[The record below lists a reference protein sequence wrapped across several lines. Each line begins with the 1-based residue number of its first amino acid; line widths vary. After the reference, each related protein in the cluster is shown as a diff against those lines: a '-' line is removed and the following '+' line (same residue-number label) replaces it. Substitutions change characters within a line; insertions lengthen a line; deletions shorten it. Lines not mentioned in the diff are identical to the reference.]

1 MGIAMKRL
9 PFRYLEPTFCAGLL
23 DDPVL
28 LVNVR
33 PLGCAILVDCG
44 QLHHLAKRVFKSLDA
59 IFVTHAH
66 MDHFMGFD
74 TLVRHIHV
82 SPRTVELF
90 GPPGIARRV
99 TAKLAGYDW
108 NLTESYWCAFR
119 VHEVHPGRTLHF
131 IFPGAEGFPC
141 RPEGESPRLG
151 TEIYRNPFLTVDA
164 DLCDHNA
171 IPTLAFRI
179 TERPSFW
186 IDGDK
191 VATEHLVPGE
201 WLRELKSRFY
211 RGELD
216 GRTIAV
222 PYRTADGGVEERS
235 VDGRQL
241 FEAIRRDQEPASIG
255 YLTDIGTSDA
265 NLATVRRLLAGVTL
279 LICECSFLAADEEKA
294 RTSHHLCTTDVS
306 ALARELR
313 PGWLLPMHLSKSYN
327 TKGHLIY
334 DELALP
340 PETRLIRLP
349 EHLTPRPLLPAE
361 FPKLGK

>member
-1 MGIAMKRL
+1 MKTRL

-23 DDPVL
+23 DDPLL

-33 PLGCAILVDCG
+33 PLGRAILVDCG
-44 QLHHLAKRVFKSLDA
+44 QLHHLAKRVLKSLGA

-82 SPRTVELF
+82 SPRTVQLF
-90 GPPGIARRV
+90 GPPGIAARV

-108 NLTESYWCAFR
+108 NLTESYWCTFW
-119 VHEVHPGRTLHF
+119 VHEVHPDRILHF
-131 IFPGAEGFPC
+131 TFPGATGFPC
-141 RPEGESPRLG
+141 RPEGETPRRG
-151 TEIYRNPFLTVDA
+151 TEIYRNEFLTVDA
-164 DLCDHNA
+164 AICDHNA

-186 IDGDK
+186 IDREKIAREG
-191 VATEHLVPGE
+191 LMPGE

-216 GRTIAV
+216 GRTITV
-222 PYRTADGGVEERS
+222 PVIGAGGETVRIME
-235 VDGRQL
+235 GRQL
-241 FEAIRRDQEPASIG
+241 FEAIRREQEPASIG
-255 YLTDIGTSDA
+255 YLTDIGASPE

-279 LICECSFLAADEEKA
+279 LACECSFLAADRDKA

-306 ALARELR
+306 LLARELR

-334 DELALP
+334 DELPLA

-361 FPKLGK
+361 FPKLGG

>member
-1 MGIAMKRL
+1 MKRL

-33 PLGCAILVDCG
+33 PLGRAILVDCG
-44 QLHHLAKRVFKSLDA
+44 QLHHLAKRVLKSLDA

-82 SPRTVELF
+82 SPRTVDFF
-90 GPPGIARRV
+90 GPPGIARKV
-99 TAKLAGYDW
+99 SAKLAGYDW

-119 VHEVHPGRTLHF
+119 VHEVHPGHVLHF
-131 IFPGAEGFPC
+131 SFPGAEGFPC
-141 RPEGESPRLG
+141 LPEGETPRQG
-151 TEIYRNPFLTVDA
+151 AEIYRNEFLTVDA
-164 DLCDHNA
+164 AICDHNT

-186 IDGDK
+186 IDGGK
-191 VATEHLVPGE
+191 IAAEGIVPGE

-216 GRTIAV
+216 KKTITVPVIAAGGETVRTI
-222 PYRTADGGVEERS
+222 E
-235 VDGRQL
+235 GRQL
-241 FEAIRRDQEPASIG
+241 FEAIRRAQAPASIG
-255 YLTDIGTSDA
+255 YLTDIGASPE
-265 NLATVRRLLAGVTL
+265 NLATARRLLSGVTL
-279 LICECSFLAADEEKA
+279 LACECSFLAADRDKA
-294 RTSHHLCTTDVS
+294 RNSHHLCTTDVS
-306 ALARELR
+306 ALVGELR
-313 PGWLLPMHLSKSYN
+313 PGCLLPMHISKSYN

-334 DELALP
+334 DELALS

-361 FPKLGK
+361 FPKLGG

>member
-1 MGIAMKRL
+1 MTRL

-33 PLGCAILVDCG
+33 PLGRAILVDCG
-44 QLHHLAKRVFKSLDA
+44 QLHHLAKRVLKSLDA

-90 GPPGIARRV
+90 GPAGIARKV

-108 NLTESYWCAFR
+108 NLTESYWCTFR
-119 VHEVHPGRTLHF
+119 VHEIHPDRIIHF
-131 IFPGAEGFPC
+131 TFPGAQGFPC
-141 RPEGESPRLG
+141 QPEGETPRPG
-151 TEIYRNPFLTVDA
+151 TEIYRNGFLTVDA
-164 DLCDHNA
+164 AICDHNA

-186 IDGDK
+186 IDGEK
-191 VATEHLVPGE
+191 MATAGVMPGE

-216 GRTIAV
+216 GRTITAPV
-222 PYRTADGGVEERS
+222 SSAAGGTSERTIE
-235 VDGRQL
+235 GRQL

-255 YLTDIGTSDA
+255 YITDIGASEA
-265 NLATVRRLLAGVTL
+265 NLATARRLLANATL
-279 LICECSFLAADEEKA
+279 LACECSFLAADQGKA

-306 ALARELR
+306 AIARELR

-334 DELALP
+334 DELALA
-340 PETRLIRLP
+340 PEIRLIRLP

-361 FPKLGK
+361 FPKLGG